1 MVLNQSCIRKS
12 RSSSGINRER
22 HNQSFDSFVELT
34 SHWGSRAGYLGYRQH
49 CRW

>member
-22 HNQSFDSFVELT
+22 HN
-34 SHWGSRAGYLGYRQH
+34 
-49 CRW
+49 